1 MTEPIISEPFGLTD
15 LTDLSWAENDKI
27 TVPPRATPLRPGVT
41 VCILAHPN
49 RFGRPTPDHPDHNG
63 LLARAFE
70 SVTRQTHQPDAVVIV
85 NDKQRLGA
93 GPMRQ
98 RALDAVDTEWM
109 AWLDSDDEWYPQHL
123 ERLLTTAERTGACFV
138 FPWFDSPGD
147 PLGHFG
153 LPFNPA
159 TPHHTTITYL
169 VRTSLAKQVGYS
181 TDGIFGS
188 YSNED
193 WVHLLG
199 LCKLA
204 LEQDLPMVHLAER
217 TWYWHMGE
225 HNTSGLPGQGDAA

>member
-1 MTEPIISEPFGLTD
+1 MTEDVAYIAPEELLPPQVVHD
-15 LTDLSWAENDKI
+15 LDRVHRK
-27 TVPPRATPLRPGVT
+27 PLPGVT
-41 VCILAHPN
+41 ACIVAHPE
-49 RFGRPTPDHPDHNG
+49 RFGHTMPGTNQNG
-63 LLARAFE
+63 LLARALE
-70 SVTRQTHQPDAVVIV
+70 SVMKQTWQPDAVVVV
-85 NDKQRLGA
+85 NDKERFGA

-98 RALDAVDTEWM
+98 RALDMVQTEWM
-109 AWLDSDDEWYPQHL
+109 AWLDSDDEWYPDHL
-123 ERLLTTAERTGACFV
+123 AKLLATAERTGACFV

-169 VRTSLAKQVGYS
+169 VRTELAKQVGYN
-181 TDGIFGS
+181 TDGIFGT

-204 LEQDLPMVHLAER
+204 LQQDLPMVHLAER
-217 TWYWHMGE
+217 TWYWHMGG
-225 HNTSGLPGQGDAA
+225 HNTSGLPGQGDSQP